1 MNYKELAEKL
11 AKTIETMTISM
22 NQQSESIATLTAE
35 VAQLKALLLVKDK
48 SLEAKA
54 TQLNGLT
61 KIALPKKNEKIKHYV
76 DTTLTDK
83 TPAPTP
89 KERGN
94 NGARRKVYQVEEL
107 EIVEVEPDD
116 EVFKAHKDDAV
127 FLFSREVVR
136 YKYIPPRLVKQI
148 YRCRKYRLEDKFYE
162 GKAPIAPLLNS
173 NFDSSI
179 IANIIQQ
186 RFVYGLPVER
196 IVKQYN
202 EMGIDMPKA
211 TAHGLLT
218 KVGEMLDRLD
228 PVLKEA
234 ILTDEY
240 LHFDE
245 THHTILDKSKSG
257 GSFKGYF
264 WAALSQ
270 RLGLMHIF
278 ISEGSR
284 AKTVFTNYLPQNY
297 RGAIQSDGYSSYKAV
312 EGWDYPRAIRL
323 GCVQHC
329 KRKFLEI
336 EEQSEAKEIIDIYN
350 EFYHIRHNHP
360 KEKWVEK
367 SAEVIAMLERRLREL
382 ERDKDSLGNAALS
395 GAVAYSLNELESVRN
410 IVSSTEYELDNNAI
424 ERPMRYISTSRKNSM
439 FAGSMRGAK
448 RMALI
453 YSLAISCRLNGVNS
467 FVYFC
472 DVINR
477 LAELSLTSSTENLRE
492 LLPDRWKLSDL

>member
-1 MNYKELAEKL
+1 MT
-11 AKTIETMTISM
+11 KTIESM
-22 NQQSESIATLTAE
+22 SISIATLTEE
-35 VAQLKALLLVKDK
+35 VAQLKGLLLQRDN
-48 SLEAKA
+48 SLAAKA
-54 TQLNGLT
+54 AQLNGLT
-61 KIALPKKNEKIKHYV
+61 KIATPKKSERRKDYV
-76 DTTLTDK
+76 DTTLRDT

-94 NGARRKVYQVEEL
+94 NGAKRKAYNVVEL
-107 EIVEVEPDD
+107 ETICVEPDD
-116 EVFKAHKDDAV
+116 EAFKTRREEAI
-127 FLFSREVVR
+127 FLFSRDVVR

-148 YRCRKYRLEDKFYE
+148 YRCHKYRLGDDLYE
-162 GKAPIAPLLNS
+162 GKAPITPLQNS

-228 PVLKEA
+228 PVLHQA
-234 ILTDEY
+234 ILSDEY

-245 THHTILDKSKSG
+245 TYHTIIDKSKEG
-257 GSFKGYF
+257 GSHKGYF

-284 AKTVFTNYLPQNY
+284 AKRVFTEYLPPSY
-297 RGAIQSDGYSSYKAV
+297 RGAIQSDGYSSYKVV
-312 EGWDYPRAIRL
+312 EGWDYPKAIRL

-336 EEQSEAKEIIDIYN
+336 AEQPEAKEVIGIYN
-350 EFYHIRHNHP
+350 EFYHIRHQHS
-360 KEKWVEK
+360 KEQWIEL
-367 SAEVIAMLERRLREL
+367 SAEVFERLECRLREL
-382 ERDKDSLGNAALS
+382 ERDKENFVNAALS
-395 GAVAYSLNELESVRN
+395 GAVAYSLNELEAVRN
-410 IVSSTEYELDNNAI
+410 IISSTEYELDNNAI

-467 FVYFC
+467 FAYFC

-477 LAELSLTSSTENLRE
+477 LAALPPNTSPENLRD
-492 LLPDRWKLSDL
+492 LLPDRWGQSDL

>member
-1 MNYKELAEKL
+1 MNYKELAERL
-11 AKTIETMTISM
+11 AKTIEIMSG
-22 NQQSESIATLTAE
+22 SIATLTAE
-35 VAQLKALLLVKDK
+35 VAQLKALLLEKDK

-54 TQLNGLT
+54 AQLNGLT
-61 KIALPKKNEKIKHYV
+61 KIALPKKNEKVKRYV
-76 DTTLTDK
+76 DTTLTEK

-94 NGARRKVYQVEEL
+94 NGAKRKVYQVEEL
-107 EIVEVEPDD
+107 EVINVEPDD
-116 EVFKAHKDDAV
+116 EIFKAQKADAV

-148 YRCRKYRLEDKFYE
+148 YSCRKYRLGDNLYE

-228 PVLKEA
+228 PILKEA
-234 ILTDEY
+234 ILSDEY

-284 AKTVFTNYLPQNY
+284 AKAVFTKYLPHSY
-297 RGAIQSDGYSSYKAV
+297 RGAVQSDGYSSYKVV
-312 EGWDYPRAIRL
+312 EGWDYPSAIRL

-336 EEQSEAKEIIDIYN
+336 EEQSEAKEIIGIYN
-350 EFYHIRHNHP
+350 EFYRIRHNNP
-360 KEKWVEK
+360 KEEWVER
-367 SAEVIAMLERRLREL
+367 SAEVIERLERRLREL

-395 GAVAYSLNELESVRN
+395 GAVAYSLNELEAVRN

-467 FVYFC
+467 FAYFC

-477 LAELSLTSSTENLRE
+477 LAELSPSTSQEKLRE
-492 LLPDRWKLSDL
+492 LLPDKWKFSKL

>member
-1 MNYKELAEKL
+1 MLDGYKA
-11 AKTIETMTISM
+11 
-22 NQQSESIATLTAE
+22 
-35 VAQLKALLLVKDK
+35 AQL
-48 SLEAKA
+48 
-54 TQLNGLT
+54 NRLT
-61 KIALPKKNEKIKHYV
+61 KITLPKKTEKIKRYV
-76 DTTLTDK
+76 DTTLSDK
-83 TPAPTP
+83 APAPTP

-94 NGARRKVYQVEEL
+94 NGAKRKVYQVEEL
-107 EIVEVEPDD
+107 EVINVEPDD
-116 EVFKAHKDDAV
+116 EVFEEQREKAI

-148 YRCRKYRLEDKFYE
+148 YSCRKYRLGDVMYE
-162 GKAPIAPLLNS
+162 GKAPIAPLNNS

-179 IANIIQQ
+179 VANIIQQ

-228 PVLKEA
+228 SVLKAA

-270 RLGLMHIF
+270 RLGLLHIF

-284 AKTVFTNYLPQNY
+284 AKAVFTKYLPQSY
-297 RGAIQSDGYSSYKAV
+297 RGAVQSDGYSSYKVV

-336 EEQSEAKEIIDIYN
+336 EEQSEAKEIINLYN
-350 EFYHIRHNHP
+350 EFYRIRHNYS
-360 KEKWVEK
+360 KEVWVER
-367 SAEVIAMLERRLREL
+367 SAEV
-382 ERDKDSLGNAALS
+382 
-395 GAVAYSLNELESVRN
+395 
-410 IVSSTEYELDNNAI
+410 I

-477 LAELSLTSSTENLRE
+477 LAECSLSTPSDELRK
-492 LLPDRWKLSDL
+492 LLPDKWKSSEL

>member
-1 MNYKELAEKL
+1 MNYKELAEIL
-11 AKTIETMTISM
+11 QSQNESLLKTIDTMSA
-22 NQQSESIATLTAE
+22 SIATLTE
-35 VAQLKALLLVKDK
+35 KVGQLEQLLLEKDK

-54 TQLNGLT
+54 AQLNGLT
-61 KIALPKKNEKIKHYV
+61 KIALPKKVERRSYV
-76 DTTLTDK
+76 DKTLSEK

-89 KERGN
+89 KQRGN
-94 NGARRKVYQVEEL
+94 NGAKRKVYQVEEL
-107 EIVEVEPDD
+107 DVIEVEPDD
-116 EVFKAHKDDAV
+116 EIFKEQRERAI

-148 YRCRKYRLEDKFYE
+148 YRCKKYRLGDNLYE

-173 NFDSSI
+173 SFDSSI

-186 RFVYGLPVER
+186 RFVYGMPVER

-228 PVLKEA
+228 PVLREA
-234 ILTDEY
+234 ILSDEY

-245 THHTILDKSKSG
+245 THHTILDKSRSG

-284 AKTVFTNYLPQNY
+284 AKAVFMKYLPSSY
-297 RGAIQSDGYSSYKAV
+297 RGAVQSDGYSSYKV
-312 EGWDYPRAIRL
+312 LEGWDYPGAIRL

-336 EEQSEAKEIIDIYN
+336 EDQSEAKEIIDIYN
-350 EFYHIRHNHP
+350 EFYRIRHNNP
-360 KEKWVEK
+360 EDEWVEK
-367 SAEVIAMLERRLREL
+367 SAEVFERLERRLREL
-382 ERDKDSLGNAALS
+382 ERDENNLGNVALS

-410 IVSSTEYELDNNAI
+410 IITSTKYELDNNAI
-424 ERPMRYISTSRKNSM
+424 ERPMRYISTSRKSSM

-477 LAELSLTSSTENLRE
+477 LAELTPSTPPEQLRE
-492 LLPDRWKLSDL
+492 LLPDRWKSSEQ